1 MAKRAT
7 ITPKRRAE
15 IFRDADG
22 ICHLCSR
29 RIGLGET
36 WEVEHPKA
44 IGLGGAD
51 DSTNWLPAHVDC
63 HAGKTRNDVRIM
75 RKADRQMKAA
85 TPGVKTTRNPLPGSR
100 KSKWKRRM
108 DGTVVER

>member
-1 MAKRAT
+1 MAKRIT

-15 IFRDADG
+15 VFRDAGG

-29 RIGLGET
+29 KIAPGEP
-36 WEVEHPKA
+36 WDVEHPRA
-44 IGLGGAD
+44 LGLGGAD
-51 DSTNWLPAHVDC
+51 DASNWLPAHKDC
-63 HAGKTRNDVRIM
+63 HAGKTAQDIRIM

-85 TPGVKTTRNPLPGSR
+85 AGVKTSRNPLPGSKR
-100 KSKWKRRM
+100 SKWKRKM

>member
-1 MAKRAT
+1 MAKRIT

-15 IFRDADG
+15 IFRDAGG

-29 RIGLGET
+29 KIAPGEP

-51 DSTNWLPAHVDC
+51 DATNWKPAHVDC
-63 HAGKTRNDVRIM
+63 HAGKTRQDIRIM
-75 RKADRQMKAA
+75 RKADRALKKD
-85 TPGVKTTRNPLPGSR
+85 TGVKKSRNPIPGSR
-100 KSKWKRRM
+100 NSRWKRTL
-108 DGTVVER
+108 DGRTVER

>member
-1 MAKRAT
+1 MKRTT

-15 IFRDADG
+15 IFRDAGG

-29 RIGLGET
+29 KIAHGEP

-51 DSTNWLPAHVDC
+51 DASNWKPAHVDC
-63 HAGKTRNDVRIM
+63 HAGKTRQDVRIM
-75 RKADRQMKAA
+75 RKADRQMKAQF
-85 TPGVKTTRNPLPGSR
+85 GVKKSRNPIPGSKNTR
-100 KSKWKRRM
+100 WKRTI
-108 DGTVVER
+108 DGRTIEREP

>member
-1 MAKRAT
+1 MNRKT

-15 IFRDADG
+15 IFRDSGG
-22 ICHLCSR
+22 ICHLCR
-29 RIGLGET
+29 RKIGPGEP

-51 DSTNWLPAHVDC
+51 DASNWRPAHVDC
-63 HAGKTRNDVRIM
+63 HAGKTRQDVKIM

-85 TPGVKTTRNPLPGSR
+85 FGVKKTRSQIPGG
-100 KSKWKRRM
+100 KASKWKRTM
-108 DGTVVER
+108 DGRTVLR